1 MGENMNFKDKIIYS
15 VIIAL
20 TINTSYV
27 FAEKSNSIKNEINE
41 NKDKIQSL
49 EEEKSNINNQIEKNQ
64 NGMNWYLSFKNPK
77 DCKITGDTEC
87 NRIEED
93 SKKIK

>member
-1 MGENMNFKDKIIYS
+1 MNFKDKIIYS

-49 EEEKSNINNQIEKNQ
+49 EEEKSNINNQIEKIK
-64 NGMNWYLSFKNPK
+64 MKLIIYKVVLLKRKMSYIIFK
-77 DCKITGDTEC
+77 
-87 NRIEED
+87 
-93 SKKIK
+93 KK

>member
-1 MGENMNFKDKIIYS
+1 MNFKDKIIYS

-41 NKDKIQSL
+41 NKYKIQSL

-64 NGMNWYLSFKNPK
+64 NEIDNLQSS
-77 DCKITGDTEC
+77 ITEKE
-87 NRIEED
+87 NELYNIQ
-93 SKKIK
+93 KK

>member
-41 NKDKIQSL
+41 NKDNDNL
-49 EEEKSNINNQIEKNQ
+49 
-64 NGMNWYLSFKNPK
+64 L
-77 DCKITGDTEC
+77 
-87 NRIEED
+87 NRIYTESSSMVNEYKREILKLGD
-93 SKKIK
+93 YAK

>member
-1 MGENMNFKDKIIYS
+1 MNFKDKIIYS

-49 EEEKSNINNQIEKNQ
+49 
-64 NGMNWYLSFKNPK
+64 
-77 DCKITGDTEC
+77 
-87 NRIEED
+87 
-93 SKKIK
+93 

>member
-1 MGENMNFKDKIIYS
+1 MNFKDKIIYS

-49 EEEKSNINNQIEKNQ
+49 EEEKSNINNQIEKNPEFAKRL
-64 NGMNWYLSFKNPK
+64 YYEKCPKKSLLEYIEKRNPDVAK
-77 DCKITGDTEC
+77 EIK
-87 NRIEED
+87 D
-93 SKKIK
+93 SKK